1 MLKCADFTTRF
12 ADTCVGDGIVAF
24 LRNERMNFLP
34 RRMQLARITCFGVAA
49 FIGSVHAIDALAQA
63 PAPLRVDPVLLGLP
77 PAKAVEKPVEK
88 PPTPAPRSSAEAK
101 PVEAAPVVEAR
112 SLDSEPKEAEKPATA
127 KREVPRETPAP
138 LATPERTQEI
148 RPSAPPPPTPAAS
161 PSQRVEPPTKPPE
174 KTAVPAAPAALKSP
188 APANSGTATQQ
199 ASKGVAPLRVD
210 PALLGLPPVAPT
222 PETRLAAPEEGR
234 SGTKTVSAP
243 AVPAEPAARPVAASQ
258 PASAPTPIAAA
269 IPGRSAE
276 PKPGSLPPLRVDP
289 ALLGQPPLIAAMT
302 PDPKT
307 GKLPVIPDEEDSDDP
322 SPALALRASGKM
334 VKPPKDSPVPRPVF
348 LSAYLMKGNVES
360 EFIAEG
366 NAELRKIGTVVEAD
380 RLTYW
385 PIEDEVQA
393 EGNVRMDLDEDVV
406 TGPKM
411 RMKLEDQV
419 GYFEQPV
426 YSLRRQPRPDSQA
439 AADKA
444 FAQNFL
450 EQQNSKDFWNSGFAA
465 PRTYDLKQGQT
476 KLKEKT
482 VATTTE
488 ARGQA
493 ERIDF
498 EGENQVQLSQAT
510 YTTCAPGND
519 DWYIKLDK
527 LRLDYDHEVGKGTDG
542 TVYFKGMPIFYSPW
556 LSFSLNNQ
564 RKSGFLPPSL
574 STSSDSGVG
583 FSLPYYWNIAPN
595 MDATITPHVMTRR
608 GVQMKNEF
616 RYLNTAWGGLYNS
629 TVKAE
634 FLPSDRLR
642 DNENRYAYSLI
653 HTQNTAHGFSGTINY
668 NKVSDDHYFT
678 DLSSEVSQTSQSH
691 LLQEGVLNYGGSWW
705 SASAKLQQHQTL
717 QPDRD
722 NPVLEPYKLLPQ
734 ITVNARK
741 PDFYLT
747 DSSFMG
753 QYTHFTRPT
762 QTVGGTKISGKSADR
777 TVLYPQIALPYVTP
791 GWYVTPKIGVNI
803 RRYSISDQSAS
814 TPDNINV
821 STPIFSVDSGM
832 TFERSSN
839 WFGKDYTQTLEPR
852 LYYVNIP
859 YKRQDDIPIFD
870 SGLADFNFAQIFS
883 ENQFTGWD
891 RINNANQLT
900 AAATSRLLD
909 PTSGN
914 EIMRAMLGQ
923 RFYFTRNRV
932 TLNSPDPRSEDRK
945 WNKSDFLA
953 AFSGQILPRLYADGA
968 WQYNL
973 PDRRL
978 TRYSMGLS
986 FRPEPGKVLNA
997 AYRYNREITAPVN
1010 QIDVSGQWPL
1020 GGGWHGVGRLNYSF
1034 KDSGTQ
1040 YSTGSQSGRLVE
1052 GLAGLEYNGG
1062 CWVVRGVV
1070 KRLALTEK
1078 NASTA
1083 FFIQLELSDFARLGS
1098 NPLELLKRSISGYRL
1113 INQPMTD
1120 DSF

>member
-1 MLKCADFTTRF
+1 MHF
-12 ADTCVGDGIVAF
+12 ARLTCLGIAAVIGGGHAF
-24 LRNERMNFLP
+24 
-34 RRMQLARITCFGVAA
+34 
-49 FIGSVHAIDALAQA
+49 DALAQA

-77 PAKAVEKPVEK
+77 AAGPVEK
-88 PPTPAPRSSAEAK
+88 PAEKTPAAASPQVETH
-101 PVEAAPVVEAR
+101 PVEAAPVVESR
-112 SLDSEPKEAEKPATA
+112 SLEKEAGE
-127 KREVPRETPAP
+127 
-138 LATPERTQEI
+138 
-148 RPSAPPPPTPAAS
+148 SG
-161 PSQRVEPPTKPPE
+161 
-174 KTAVPAAPAALKSP
+174 KSP
-188 APANSGTATQQ
+188 APRREAVREAPAPVPVPPVVPERAPEVRAPTPPPQGSGAVAKPAEKAAAITAVQPAVQPVSPPSPAPAKVPSATQQ
-199 ASKGVAPLRVD
+199 AAKG
-210 PALLGLPPVAPT
+210 
-222 PETRLAAPEEGR
+222 LA
-234 SGTKTVSAP
+234 
-243 AVPAEPAARPVAASQ
+243 
-258 PASAPTPIAAA
+258 
-269 IPGRSAE
+269 
-276 PKPGSLPPLRVDP
+276 PLRVDP
-289 ALLGQPPLIAAMT
+289 ALLGQPPLIAVAPPHT
-302 PDPKT
+302 PEPTETRTRKLAPLSVQKDSVDPT
-307 GKLPVIPDEEDSDDP
+307 
-322 SPALALRASGKM
+322 PALALRASSKM
-334 VKPPKDSPVPRPVF
+334 VKPPKDSPTPRPVF

-393 EGNVRMDLDEDVV
+393 EGSVRLDLDEDVV

-411 RMKLEDQV
+411 RMKIEDQV

-444 FAQNFL
+444 FAQEFL
-450 EQQNSKDFWNSGFAA
+450 ERQTGKDFWNSGFAA
-465 PRTYDLKQGQT
+465 LRTYELKQGQT
-476 KLKEKT
+476 KLREKKG
-482 VATTTE
+482 AASTE

-498 EGENQVQLSQAT
+498 EGENHVRLTQAT
-510 YTTCAPGND
+510 YTTCPAGND
-519 DWYIKLDK
+519 DWYVKLARLK
-527 LRLDYDHEVGKGTDG
+527 LDYDHEEGDGSEG
-542 TVYFKGMPIFYSPW
+542 TVYFKDMPIFYSPW

-574 STSSDSGVG
+574 GTNSDSG
-583 FSLPYYWNIAPN
+583 FQFALPYYWNIAPN
-595 MDATITPHVMTRR
+595 MDATITPHVMSRR
-608 GVQMKNEF
+608 GLQMQNEF
-616 RYLNTAWGGLYNS
+616 RYLNTAFGGLYNG
-629 TVKAE
+629 TAKVE
-634 FLPSDRLR
+634 FLPGDRLR
-642 DNENRYAYSLI
+642 NNENRYAYSLH

-691 LLQEGVLNYGGSWW
+691 LLQQGVLNYGSDWW
-705 SASAKLQQHQTL
+705 SASANLQQYQTL

-722 NPVLEPYKLLPQ
+722 NPVREPYKFLPQ
-734 ITVNARK
+734 LTLNARK
-741 PDFYLT
+741 PDFFHT

-753 QYTHFTRPT
+753 QYTHFTRPS
-762 QTVGGTKISGKSADR
+762 QTIRNVKYKGDSADR
-777 TVLYPQIALPYVTP
+777 TVLYPQIALPYVMP

-803 RRYSISDQSAS
+803 RRYSLSGQAAS
-814 TPDNINV
+814 TPDNINI
-821 STPIFSVDSGM
+821 STPVFSVDSGM

-859 YKRQDDIPIFD
+859 YKKQDEIPIFD
-870 SGLADFNFAQIFS
+870 SALADFNFAQIFS

-909 PTSGN
+909 PASGN

-932 TLNSPDPRSEDRK
+932 SLSAPIPGVDERK
-945 WNKSDFLA
+945 WDKSDFLA

-973 PDRRL
+973 DKRRL

-986 FRPEPGKVLNA
+986 YRPEPGKVLNGT
-997 AYRYNREITAPVN
+997 YRYNRDEMAPVN
-1010 QIDVSGQWPL
+1010 QIDISGQWPL
-1020 GGGWHGVGRLNYSF
+1020 GGGWHGVGRANYSF
-1034 KDSGTQ
+1034 KDSGTL
-1040 YSTGSQSGRLVE
+1040 YSSGSQSGRLVE

-1062 CWVVRGVV
+1062 CWVARGVV

-1078 NASTA
+1078 NTSTA
-1083 FFIQLELSDFARLGS
+1083 FFVQLELNDFARLGS

-1120 DSF
+1120 DPL